1 MSMAIRVAKRSQ
13 KYIDTD
19 TQEKQMKQQLNDT
32 TSEISF
38 IVSFTLKK
46 CIYIYNWS
54 QESAVVW

>member
-1 MSMAIRVAKRSQ
+1 MAIRVAKRSQ

-46 CIYIYNWS
+46 CIYI
-54 QESAVVW
+54 